1 MPTLACVC
9 ALLLAQSAGGENRGA
24 SFAAPDDFAELEQ
37 PAAAFDADAR
47 PGLVG
52 SAPSSSSLSPFCAS
66 TMRRLQS
73 SAPATAWPPP
83 CPLPPGALRR
93 AFEAGGAMP
102 ITRDFCLAER
112 HEGGEPVVWTE
123 AFLNAY
129 GARVAAGAEGGSY
142 TVAHVAQVRAAVRA
156 AAAALGGVRHA
167 LVIGTDRPWIE
178 VLLLA
183 EGAARVTT
191 FEYGDIISHHPR
203 VAAKPYRAL
212 AADVLA
218 GDWQPA
224 DLVVTYSS
232 VEHSGLGR
240 YGDAL
245 DPDGDVHALRQAWC
259 MTRPGGLALVGLP
272 MACAAT
278 GALEFNAHRI
288 YGMARLAEITQG
300 WEWVGFDGPGCEP
313 YLPSREP
320 QPIAILRKPAS
331 GERAQGSNF
340 DAMMRDATRARSG
353 EGRQEL

>member
-24 SFAAPDDFAELEQ
+24 SFAAPDDFAELVQ

-47 PGLVG
+47 PGLGG

-212 AADVLA
+212 AADVLGPEVA
-218 GDWQPA
+218 HSALARWMLGAWPIRPDWADAFRGVVHADGTVRAQVIDPA
-224 DLVVTYSS
+224 DPEQSWLAQLLDILWQ
-232 VEHSGLGR
+232 EHGIAGL
-240 YGDAL
+240 L
-245 DPDGDVHALRQAWC
+245 N
-259 MTRPGGLALVGLP
+259 TS
-272 MACAAT
+272 
-278 GALEFNAHRI
+278 FNARGEPILQRHDDAVPLARRLGLDGVVVHGSLHR
-288 YGMARLAEITQG
+288 
-300 WEWVGFDGPGCEP
+300 P
-313 YLPSREP
+313 
-320 QPIAILRKPAS
+320 
-331 GERAQGSNF
+331 
-340 DAMMRDATRARSG
+340 
-353 EGRQEL
+353 

>member
-1 MPTLACVC
+1 MAATL
-9 ALLLAQSAGGENRGA
+9 
-24 SFAAPDDFAELEQ
+24 
-37 PAAAFDADAR
+37 
-47 PGLVG
+47 
-52 SAPSSSSLSPFCAS
+52 
-66 TMRRLQS
+66 
-73 SAPATAWPPP
+73 PAT
-83 CPLPPGALRR
+83 L
-93 AFEAGGAMP
+93 
-102 ITRDFCLAER
+102 DFCLAER

-123 AFLNAY
+123 AFLDAY

-142 TVAHVAQVRAAVRA
+142 TVAHVAQVRAAVRSA
-156 AAAALGGVRHA
+156 VAALEDGGGVRHA

-191 FEYGDIISHHPR
+191 FEYGEIVSQHPR

-218 GDWQPA
+218 GAWEPA

-259 MTRPGGLALVGLP
+259 MTRPGGIALVGLP

-300 WEWVGFDGPGCEP
+300 WEWLGFDAPGCES
-313 YLPSREP
+313 YLPTREP
-320 QPIAILRKPAS
+320 QPIAILRRPAS

-340 DAMMRDATRARSG
+340 EAMMRDATAPPARSA
-353 EGRQEL
+353 QHAEL